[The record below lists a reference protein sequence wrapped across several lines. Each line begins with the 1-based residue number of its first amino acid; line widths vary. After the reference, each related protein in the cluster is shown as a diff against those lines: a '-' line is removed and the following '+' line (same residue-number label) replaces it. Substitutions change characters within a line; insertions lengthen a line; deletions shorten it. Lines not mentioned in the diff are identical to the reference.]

1 MVLKG
6 ADLYAQAIAEATAQI
21 AKFPEYIAVFGGG
34 LANCDEV
41 SRNVASK
48 SQRDSFVRWV
58 RSMRTDLAPL
68 LVTPESFEDW
78 SDFNTYS
85 DLLAFEQDLGYLTSV
100 VLVFLEGYGAIAE
113 LGSFSQINSLKDR
126 LVVVV
131 YDDQHPKKSFI
142 SLGPL
147 RQLAN
152 ADPNSVCA
160 VPHRNGFSLDE
171 DIDVIMRHIDEK
183 RDVGRRKLSFDKG
196 QTQHHFVAALDIIS
210 ILEVVNFGDIQ
221 IALNALG
228 IHPSESRL
236 RQMLFTLSAIGAIG
250 CRQYGGNT
258 YYFPTLRRI
267 EWLNYQ
273 GCGSIR
279 FNRARLIARLQEAKQ
294 PTDDRTKVGRVVFAG
309 EVAR

>member
-1 MVLKG
+1 MSLKG
-6 ADLYAQAIAEATAQI
+6 ADLYAKAIADATAQI

-34 LANCDEV
+34 VSSFDEV
-41 SRNVASK
+41 SRNAASR

-58 RSMRTDLAPL
+58 RSKRSDLASL
-68 LVTPESFEDW
+68 LVTPESYEDW

-100 VLVFLEGYGAIAE
+100 VLVFLEGYGAVAE
-113 LGSFSQINSLKDR
+113 LGSFSQINSLKDL

-152 ADPNSVCA
+152 ADPYSVCA
-160 VPHRNGFSLDE
+160 VPHREGFCLDE
-171 DIDVIMRHIDEK
+171 DIDVIMRHVDEK
-183 RDVGRRKLSFDKG
+183 RDVGRRKLSFDK
-196 QTQHHFVAALDIIS
+196 QETQHHFIAALDIIS
-210 ILEVVNFGDIQ
+210 ILEVVNFGDLQ

-228 IHPSESRL
+228 IDLSESRL
-236 RQMLFTLSAIGAIG
+236 RQMLFTLSTIGAIG
-250 CRQYGGNT
+250 RRQYGGNI
-258 YYFPTLRRI
+258 YYFPRLRRI
-267 EWLNYQ
+267 EWLKYQ
-273 GCGSIR
+273 GSGSSQ

-294 PTDDRTKVGRVVFAG
+294 PADDRARVGKLVFTD
-309 EVAR
+309 EVAP